1 MNLRLEQLAKWA
13 SLIALIVLIGAST
26 FNINIGEAKAMAIS
40 PLTGQMAPW
49 STEYMNAATN
59 IKNGNTAPYAAG
71 YTPSIGLPE
80 TTYNTPAPTYTG
92 PSQADIY
99 AQQQAQAK
107 AQADQRARD
116 AFNQGRNVYTDSI
129 NQRVG
134 NESQGYQRSVQDW
147 ATGVTQKQQGI
158 DTAGINADMAKT
170 QGMRGIMDMVG
181 NGIQS
186 AGVMLGNRNAG
197 SSSAAGAIANAYGKL
212 GSKQASS
219 VGNQYAQAQNQIG
232 LEQSNLEAAKALQV
246 SRFGEDKVNIVNNII
261 NDAQKQIAALNEA
274 AAGASIS
281 DRMDIEAEKTRLRD
295 TANAQLKAYDSE
307 MSKAKGAQTDDQRRN
322 EAQRLLALG
331 TAPTTQFNYSTEAPA
346 QFQNTGPF
354 ASSMPLYTY
363 NRNTKNEA

>member
-13 SLIALIVLIGAST
+13 SLLALIVLIGAPT
-26 FNINIGEAKAMAIS
+26 FNINTVQGENTM
-40 PLTGQMAPW
+40 PVDPVTGQSGPW
-49 STEYMNAATN
+49 SLERLNASAN
-59 IKNGNTAPYAAG
+59 MANGNTAPYAKG
-71 YTPSIGLPE
+71 YTPSLGLPE
-80 TTYNTPAPTYTG
+80 TTYNTPAPTYNG

-129 NQRVG
+129 NQRMN
-134 NESQGYQRSVQDW
+134 NEAQGYQRGIQDW

-158 DTAGINADMAKT
+158 DTAAINADMAKT

-197 SSSAAGAIANAYGKL
+197 SSSATGAIANAYGKL
-212 GSKQASS
+212 GTKQASS

-281 DRMDIEAEKTRLRD
+281 DRMDIEAEKNRIRS
-295 TANAQLKAYDSE
+295 TANATLQAYDGE

-331 TAPTTQFNYSTEAPA
+331 TAPTTQFYYSTEAPT
-346 QFQNTGPF
+346 QWQNTGPF
-354 ASSMPLYTY
+354 SSSMPLYTF
-363 NRNTKNEA
+363 NRNKNEA

>member
-1 MNLRLEQLAKWA
+1 MGNVFNAVIDGYNDAAGTNIPNYGVGKVNGIAPAVVAGYNSSVPA
-13 SLIALIVLIGAST
+13 SDQIGGGGGT
-26 FNINIGEAKAMAIS
+26 
-40 PLTGQMAPW
+40 
-49 STEYMNAATN
+49 ATN
-59 IKNGNTAPYAAG
+59 NANTGYWVGGTNYGSAAG
-71 YTPSIGLPE
+71 YQT
-80 TTYNTPAPTYTG
+80 AV
-92 PSQADIY
+92 
-99 AQQQAQAK
+99 AQNQ
-107 AQADQRARD
+107 ARD
-116 AFNQGRNVYTDSI
+116 SFNQGRNVYTDSI

-232 LEQSNLEAAKALQV
+232 LEQANLEAAKALQV
-246 SRFGEDKVNIVNNII
+246 SRFGEDKINIVNNII

>member
-1 MNLRLEQLAKWA
+1 MGNVFNAVIDGYNDAAGTNIPNYGVGKVNGIAPAVVAGYNSSVPA
-13 SLIALIVLIGAST
+13 SDQIGGGGGT
-26 FNINIGEAKAMAIS
+26 
-40 PLTGQMAPW
+40 
-49 STEYMNAATN
+49 ATN
-59 IKNGNTAPYAAG
+59 NANTGYWVGGTNYGSAAG
-71 YTPSIGLPE
+71 YQT
-80 TTYNTPAPTYTG
+80 AV
-92 PSQADIY
+92 
-99 AQQQAQAK
+99 AQNQ
-107 AQADQRARD
+107 ARD
-116 AFNQGRNVYTDSI
+116 SFNQGRNVYTDSI

-232 LEQSNLEAAKALQV
+232 LEQANLEAAKALQV
-246 SRFGEDKVNIVNNII
+246 SRFGEDKINIVNNII

-346 QFQNTGPF
+346 QFQNTGPY

-363 NRNTKNEA
+363 NRNKNEA